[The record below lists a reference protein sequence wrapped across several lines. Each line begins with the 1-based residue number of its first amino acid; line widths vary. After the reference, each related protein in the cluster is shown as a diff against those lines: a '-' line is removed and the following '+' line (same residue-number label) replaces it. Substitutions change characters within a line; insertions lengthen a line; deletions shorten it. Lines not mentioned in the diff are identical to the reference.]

1 MPDDVK
7 TPDRPVLV
15 TIPDVELA
23 KVGTWDASTGTVTF
37 TDEDFAAAVAAQADP
52 AIRNG
57 IIKLGHKKQ
66 PGGLELPTI
75 GRIINLRTK
84 DEGGT
89 LVGDLTGVPEWL
101 AEIIPTA
108 FPSRSI
114 EGCFNYRTGN
124 GNTYRFVLEAIAL
137 LGESLPA
144 VENLSDI
151 ATLYGV
157 AAEANP
163 NEGTGE
169 RVTISAV
176 PRRVELSV
184 STEDVRRAWY
194 DQADGP
200 RAWWWI
206 RELNLDPTEL
216 IVDDDEGHLYR
227 VPFTV
232 SGTEVTFGE
241 PSEVRIEYVAASESE
256 RPQRTAVTVYAS
268 REDSRPGGASMPDLT
283 ALRTR
288 LGLADD
294 VSDDDVLARADEVAA
309 EAEAAQARIA
319 ELEAAA
325 AANPPAP
332 TGDIPAGAVLID
344 AGRLADLEAKAEE
357 GARVAATV
365 KARDR
370 EAFIKRVRA
379 EGRLGPDSNPQSKT
393 LREHLEQAWDAD
405 PARAQVFASSLARVA
420 ATVEVGH
427 ESGAEGSE
435 ANDPMWDDFERN
447 LSPDVAATRA
457 ARQGRS

>member
-1 MPDDVK
+1 MPDVK

-75 GRIINLRTK
+75 GRIVNLRTK

-144 VENLSDI
+144 VENLADI

-194 DQADGP
+194 DQHESGP
-200 RAWWWI
+200 MAWWWI

-216 IVDDDEGHLYR
+216 IVDDEEGHLYR

-232 SGTEVTFGE
+232 AGTGVTFGE

-256 RPQRTAVTVYAS
+256 RPQRNAVTVYAS

-294 VSDDDVLARADEVAA
+294 VSDDDVIARADA

-325 AANPPAP
+325 AQPPPA
-332 TGDIPAGAVLID
+332 GDTPPAIPEGAVLID
-344 AGRLADLEAKAEE
+344 AGRLADLEAKADE

-365 KARDR
+365 RSRDR
-370 EAFIKRVRA
+370 EAFIARVRA
-379 EGRLGPDSNPQSKT
+379 EGRLGPDSNPNSKS
-393 LREHLEQAWDAD
+393 LREHLERTWDTNPEA
-405 PARAQVFASSLARVA
+405 AQVFASSLARIA
-420 ATVEVGH
+420 ATHEIGH